1 MFLEGW
7 HELTIIV
14 RLPEVNKEKSF
25 STHLLCYHLENKV
38 QLHKT
43 PTVCVMPGSG
53 KVDIKILKAESNENA
68 TYLTWKTLGSVIKQD
83 VAMDTHRFRPWII
96 ARKFPVTHD
105 VYHYVLKPNS
115 EVSKYHIRK
124 KR

>member
-1 MFLEGW
+1 MFLDCG

-14 RLPEVNKEKSF
+14 RLPEDNKEKSF
-25 STHLLCYHLENKV
+25 STHFLCYLLENKV
-38 QLHKT
+38 QLQKT
-43 PTVCVMPGSG
+43 PTVCVMPGTG
-53 KVDIKILKAESNENA
+53 KVDIKILKAESNASA

-115 EVSKYHIRK
+115 EVSK
-124 KR
+124 

>member
-1 MFLEGW
+1 MFLDCG

-14 RLPEVNKEKSF
+14 RLPEDNKEKSF
-25 STHLLCYHLENKV
+25 STHFLCYLLENKV
-38 QLHKT
+38 QLQKT
-43 PTVCVMPGSG
+43 PTVCVMPGTG
-53 KVDIKILKAESNENA
+53 KVDIKILKAESNASA

-105 VYHYVLKPNS
+105 VYQYVLKPNS
-115 EVSKYHIRK
+115 EVSKYHIIY
-124 KR
+124 

>member
-1 MFLEGW
+1 MFLDCG
-7 HELTIIV
+7 HELTIIA
-14 RLPEVNKEKSF
+14 RLPEDNKEKSF
-25 STHLLCYHLENKV
+25 STHFLCYLLENKV
-38 QLHKT
+38 QLQKT
-43 PTVCVMPGSG
+43 PTVCVMPGTG
-53 KVDIKILKAESNENA
+53 KVDIKILKAESNASA